1 MDKSESAL
9 LTKYVHTFNEFASSF
24 VATMANNNKKCLY
37 KSQVFLK
44 LNNLLAL
51 WLKKS

>member
-24 VATMANNNKKCLY
+24 VATMANNKNMSFIKVKC
-37 KSQVFLK
+37 S
-44 LNNLLAL
+44 
-51 WLKKS
+51 